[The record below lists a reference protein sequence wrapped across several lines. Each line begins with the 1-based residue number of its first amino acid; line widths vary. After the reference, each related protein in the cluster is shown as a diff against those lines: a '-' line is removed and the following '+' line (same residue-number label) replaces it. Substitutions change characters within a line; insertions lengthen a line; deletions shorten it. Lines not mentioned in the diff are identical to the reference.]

1 MNTKVVCKLLGSVGV
16 AVALSGAVASAADL
30 PVKALPKAV
39 EAPSPWDVA
48 FGGALMN
55 DYMFRGITQSA
66 HKPSV
71 AAYVEPRYNIT
82 KDLQLYAGISGES
95 IDFPNRAAAEIDFY
109 GGIRPTFDKFA
120 FDLGVWYYYYPGGQQ
135 FNGDPLGTT
144 FLPLGGP
151 LGMIGTDIQCANG
164 IVASPVPAF
173 GAGCQVLKSNVSFVE
188 FYGKG
193 TYTFND
199 QLALTGDVFYDPNW
213 LNSGAWGT
221 YASGILKFTA
231 PSTWTLPWGLGFY
244 ASGEFGHYWFG
255 TSDNFYGTLLFPLG
269 IKYPD
274 YNTWNLGIGFTK
286 SVFTLDLRYS
296 QTDLSKAN
304 CAVLTSDHTA
314 GLGGVSAASPTNP
327 GGFVSNWC
335 GATFI
340 AKLSFDLTKD
350 SLK

>member
-1 MNTKVVCKLLGSVGV
+1 MTTRLTAKLLVSVG
-16 AVALSGAVASAADL
+16 AALTLSAGVASAADMA
-30 PVKALPKAV
+30 VKAPKVV
-39 EAPSPWDVA
+39 EPPSPWDVA

-55 DYMFRGITQSA
+55 DYIFRGITQSA

-82 KDLQLYAGISGES
+82 KDIQLYAGISGES
-95 IDFPNRAAAEIDFY
+95 IDFPNHAAAEIDFY
-109 GGIRPTFDKFA
+109 GGIRPTFDKLA
-120 FDLGVWYYYYPGGQQ
+120 FDLGVWYYYYPGGQN
-135 FNGDPLGTT
+135 FNGDPLGQF
-144 FLPLGGP
+144 FLPGAGLNGA
-151 LGMIGTDIQCANG
+151 IGTDILCANG
-164 IVASPVPAF
+164 IVAAPVAARF
-173 GAGCQVLKSNVSFVE
+173 GAGCQVLKANVSFVE
-188 FYGKG
+188 FYGKA
-193 TYTFND
+193 TYTLGDF
-199 QLALTGDVFYDPNW
+199 ALTGDVFYDPNW

-255 TSDNFYGTLLFPLG
+255 TTDNFYGTLLFPLG

-296 QTDLSKAN
+296 QTDLSKSN
-304 CAVLTSDHTA
+304 CAVITSDHTA
-314 GLGGVSAASPTNP
+314 SLGGVAAASPTNP
-327 GGFVSNWC
+327 GGFESNWC

-340 AKLSFDLTKD
+340 AKLSMDLTKD